1 MAIPPTAST
10 GRTDNDDEVVPEMP
24 EPNPTNA
31 LMARMRAGE
40 KRQRDAEK
48 AAEDAEGL
56 AALLHRDFNDATG
69 DVMSAIDEVGASLH
83 RKMQALR
90 AFKGQEEI
98 AKALPTESNRLNKI
112 AKRNESDDD
121 GDD

>member
-1 MAIPPTAST
+1 
-10 GRTDNDDEVVPEMP
+10 
-24 EPNPTNA
+24 
-31 LMARMRAGE
+31 MARMRAGE

-69 DVMSAIDEVGASLH
+69 DMMSAIDEVGASLH

-90 AFKGQEEI
+90 HALRAFKGQEEI
-98 AKALPTESNRLNKI
+98 AKALRTESNRLNKI
-112 AKRNESDDD
+112 AKSNEDDD
-121 GDD
+121 E

>member
-1 MAIPPTAST
+1 
-10 GRTDNDDEVVPEMP
+10 
-24 EPNPTNA
+24 
-31 LMARMRAGE
+31 MARMRAGE
-40 KRQRDAEK
+40 KRCQRDAEK

-69 DVMSAIDEVGASLH
+69 DMMSAIDEVGASLH

-98 AKALPTESNRLNKI
+98 AKALRTESNRLNKI
-112 AKRNESDDD
+112 AKSNEDDD
-121 GDD
+121 E